1 MSYHCCNHHHLDLWS
16 CISLSALLDFLEY
29 FFVEMFFY
37 YYYTLCQRDLIQYF
51 VQACEQKVKVRICFM
66 AVEKDECKHK
76 TIDENEKLSI
86 SLCTPSLTTPTSPLM
101 MAFEVS
107 L

>member
-1 MSYHCCNHHHLDLWS
+1 M
-16 CISLSALLDFLEY
+16 
-29 FFVEMFFY
+29 V
-37 YYYTLCQRDLIQYF
+37 
-51 VQACEQKVKVRICFM
+51 VR
-66 AVEKDECKHK
+66 KDECKHR

-101 MAFEVS
+101 TTFEVS

>member
-1 MSYHCCNHHHLDLWS
+1 M
-16 CISLSALLDFLEY
+16 
-29 FFVEMFFY
+29 V
-37 YYYTLCQRDLIQYF
+37 
-51 VQACEQKVKVRICFM
+51 VK
-66 AVEKDECKHK
+66 KNECKHR

-86 SLCTPSLTTPTSPLM
+86 SFCTPSLTTPTSPSM

>member
-1 MSYHCCNHHHLDLWS
+1 
-16 CISLSALLDFLEY
+16 
-29 FFVEMFFY
+29 
-37 YYYTLCQRDLIQYF
+37 
-51 VQACEQKVKVRICFM
+51 M
-66 AVEKDECKHK
+66 AVKKDECKHK

-86 SLCTPSLTTPTSPLM
+86 SLCTPSLTTPTSPLR